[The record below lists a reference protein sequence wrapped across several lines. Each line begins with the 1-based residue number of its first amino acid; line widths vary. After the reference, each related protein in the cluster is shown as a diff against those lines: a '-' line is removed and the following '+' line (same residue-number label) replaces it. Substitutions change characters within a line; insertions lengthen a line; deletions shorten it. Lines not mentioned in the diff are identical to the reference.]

1 MTQKTSTLVAGSM
14 TFAVAAREFD
24 RYLIA
29 ERNGSEHTRRAYAS
43 DLAQLATFLGA
54 DATPDRVTPDAVRAF
69 LASLHG
75 TRHPASVARK
85 LAALR
90 SFFRFLVREAAI
102 PSDPTAGLRGPKQPR
117 RLPRP
122 LSVDDCQALIEV
134 DPPASR
140 PRAAGRKAPG
150 PPDHQAGRK
159 APGPPDHQAGR
170 KAPGPPDHQAP
181 RERDGAERLRDR
193 ALLEL
198 LYGAGLRVGEA
209 VALDVRDVD
218 LLAREVRVLGKGR
231 KERVIPLPQAARQ
244 ALGAWLESRRAP
256 GYQTEPLFPSL
267 APKARRRRMN
277 VRTVQRI
284 LGRRAVSAGVA
295 DRVHPHRLRHSYAT
309 HLLDMGADLRSIQ
322 ELLGHTSLS
331 TTQRYTAVSAARLVE
346 VYDKAHPRA
355 RRQSRR
361 GETS

>member
-1 MTQKTSTLVAGSM
+1 MN
-14 TFAVAAREFD
+14 FANATRAFD
-24 RYLIA
+24 RHLAA
-29 ERNGSEHTRRAYAS
+29 ERGASEHTRRAYAS
-43 DLAQLATFLGA
+43 DLAQLATFLGVGA
-54 DATPDRVTPDAVRAF
+54 TPAGVTPDRVRGF
-69 LASLHG
+69 LASLHR

-90 SFFRFLVREAAI
+90 AFFRFLVREGALDR
-102 PSDPTAGLRGPKQPR
+102 DPTGGLRGPKQPR

-122 LSVDDCQALIEV
+122 LPVDDCQAIVEV
-134 DPPASR
+134 DPIAAK
-140 PRAAGRKAPG
+140 PRARANAASAQKS
-150 PPDHQAGRK
+150 
-159 APGPPDHQAGR
+159 
-170 KAPGPPDHQAP
+170 
-181 RERDGAERLRDR
+181 RDRDAAQRLRDR

-231 KERVIPLPQAARQ
+231 KERVVPLPQAARQ

-256 GYQTEPLFPSL
+256 GYQAEPLFPALVPSG
-267 APKARRRRMN
+267 PKRRIGARS
-277 VRTVQRI
+277 VHKI
-284 LGRRAVSAGVA
+284 LGRRASAAGVA
-295 DRVHPHRLRHSYAT
+295 GRVHPHRLRHSYAT

-331 TTQRYTAVSAARLVE
+331 TTQKYTAVSAARLVE

-355 RRQSRR
+355 KRSARR
-361 GETS
+361 GDAS